1 MNRLPAN
8 GQGVITCPFDRF
20 AIKSLA
26 NDRYVGLEDMTD
38 TTFDENQ
45 DYDDI
50 GEYYNFID
58 QEIRNDEFLNQFSLP
73 YELRA

>member
-1 MNRLPAN
+1 
-8 GQGVITCPFDRF
+8 
-20 AIKSLA
+20 
-26 NDRYVGLEDMTD
+26 MTD